1 MKIDKGLLIIIGVT
15 LALFAGL
22 IALASAG
29 NRNPQLLGATQT
41 SNQPSLLTAPEP
53 AFDFGSVA
61 MAKGKVRHTYQIK
74 NPTGSPVIISKLYT
88 SCMCT
93 VTSLIKGEKRF
104 GPFGMPGH
112 AGIPAINEIIEP
124 GQTAE
129 IEAVFDPAAHGP
141 AGIGPIAREV
151 IIEQEDTA
159 PLKLSFKANVTP

>member
-15 LALFAGL
+15 LALFVGL
-22 IALASAG
+22 IALATP
-29 NRNPQLLGATQT
+29 NRRNPQLLGATQT
-41 SNQPSLLTAPEP
+41 SNRPSLLTASDP
-53 AFDFGSVA
+53 AFDFGSVS

-74 NPTGSPVIISKLYT
+74 NPTESPVIISKLYT

-93 VTSLIKGEKRF
+93 AATLIKDGQRF

-112 AGIPAINEIIEP
+112 AGIPAINETLAP

-129 IEAVFDPAAHGP
+129 IETEFDPAAHGP

-151 IIEQEDTA
+151 IIEQESTA